1 MVRADAIQDVARDAI
16 EVYVYDPQE
25 GARTLEVVAQNHS
38 KNDKNENHSKKDK
51 MKTTAKKIKMKT
63 TVKMIK

>member
-38 KNDKNENHSKKDK
+38 KNYKIQ
-51 MKTTAKKIKMKT
+51 KTKA
-63 TVKMIK
+63 KMIKY

>member
-38 KNDKNENHSKKDK
+38 KKDK

-63 TVKMIK
+63 TTKKIK

>member
-38 KNDKNENHSKKDK
+38 KKDK
-51 MKTTAKKIKMKT
+51 MKTTAKKIK
-63 TVKMIK
+63 

>member
-1 MVRADAIQDVARDAI
+1 MVREDAIQDVARDAI

-38 KNDKNENHSKKDK
+38 KNDKIP
-51 MKTTAKKIKMKT
+51 KTTAK
-63 TVKMIK
+63 MIK